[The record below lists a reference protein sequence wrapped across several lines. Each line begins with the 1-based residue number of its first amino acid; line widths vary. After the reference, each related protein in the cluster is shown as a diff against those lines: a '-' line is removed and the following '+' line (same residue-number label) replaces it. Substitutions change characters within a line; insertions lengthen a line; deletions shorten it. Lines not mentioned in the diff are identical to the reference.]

1 MKLSLHDRM
10 TRYNWYHKA
19 ITQFTLMEWLVLFFL
34 SGYVAYEILSAILF

>member
-1 MKLSLHDRM
+1 M

-19 ITQFTLMEWLVLFFL
+19 ITQFTLMEWLVLFSI

>member
-19 ITQFTLMEWLVLFFL
+19 ITQFTLMEWLVVFSLF
-34 SGYVAYEILSAILF
+34 GYLLYEILSAILS